1 MKNYFRL
8 YVFRISFILFF
19 TLLSFEN
26 SKAQE
31 LFVGSNAEFY
41 LKTNT
46 NFTTSNTVVTL
57 DSSGKFSVEASSD
70 WGSSQEYVNGEV
82 NAYGDGETKL
92 PIGNNGVYAPV
103 MANHTGNI
111 TGSYF
116 NSAPTSGSNGAD
128 VDAVSNMEY
137 WKLTGNAIIT
147 LPWNDNS
154 DITSLVNNNGGKLS
168 SVSIVGYDS
177 GVWNLVSASQ
187 TNVVTGDLL
196 NGDVTSDI
204 NNEVNLDGYTQFT
217 FGIDH
222 QAVLAVNDLFL
233 SNGISILSNPV
244 KASNRNIQFRSSNE
258 LKGLKVTLYN
268 ILGEKIKYYRN
279 VSIYNGIGTLRK
291 PNLDN
296 GIYLLRFDYEGKQGV
311 KKIIIE

>member
-1 MKNYFRL
+1 MKNYFKL
-8 YVFRISFILFF
+8 YVFRISFLLFF
-19 TLLSFEN
+19 TLLSFQN

-31 LFVGSNAEFY
+31 LFVGSNTEFY
-41 LKTNT
+41 LKANT
-46 NFTTSNTVVTL
+46 NFTTSNTIVTL
-57 DSSGKFSVEASSD
+57 DSSGKFSVEAGSD
-70 WGSSQEYVNGEV
+70 WGSNQEYVNGEV
-82 NAYGDGETKL
+82 KAYGDGETKL

-103 MANHTGNI
+103 MANHTGII
-111 TGSYF
+111 TGSYS
-116 NSAPTSGSNGAD
+116 NSVPTSGSNGVD
-128 VDAVSNMEY
+128 VDAVSNIEY
-137 WKLTGNAIIT
+137 WKLAGNAIIT

-168 SVSIVGYDS
+168 SVAIVGYDS

-187 TNVVTGDLL
+187 TNIVTGDLL

-204 NNEVNLDGYTQFT
+204 NNEVNLNSFTQFT

-222 QAVLAVNDLFL
+222 QVVLAVNDLFL

-244 KASNRNIQFRSSNE
+244 KASDRNIQFTSSNE

-279 VSIYNGIGTLRK
+279 VSTYNGIGILRK
-291 PNLDN
+291 PHLNS